1 MTNELPIKQEISKP
15 VRASVTHD
23 ADGLKLSIEGL
34 VKSYGG
40 RRVVDNIF
48 IKLNQQ
54 EIVGLLGPNGAGKT
68 TTFSMIA
75 GFIHPEAGKIF
86 LSSKNIT
93 LLPIYR
99 RARLGLGYLSQEAS
113 VFRKLT
119 VIENILAVLELIGL
133 SKSEMK
139 LRTEQLLIK
148 LNITHLA
155 NQRAD
160 TLSGGERRRVELAR
174 ALATQPKFLLLDE
187 PFTGID
193 PIVRAEIQDIINK
206 LKQDGLG
213 ILITD
218 HNVRETLEIT
228 DRAYLMYDAKILIS
242 GTSEDL
248 VKDPQARK
256 VYLGER
262 FRI

>member
-1 MTNELPIKQEISKP
+1 
-15 VRASVTHD
+15 
-23 ADGLKLSIEGL
+23 
-34 VKSYGG
+34 
-40 RRVVDNIF
+40 
-48 IKLNQQ
+48 
-54 EIVGLLGPNGAGKT
+54 
-68 TTFSMIA
+68 MIT
-75 GFIHPEAGKIF
+75 GFIQPDTGKIF
-86 LSSKNIT
+86 LAAEDIT
-93 LLPIYR
+93 SLPIYR
-99 RARLGLGYLSQEAS
+99 RARLGLGYLSQEVS

-119 VIENILAVLELIGL
+119 VKENILAVLELIGL
-133 SKSEMK
+133 AKSEIK
-139 LRTEQLLIK
+139 LRTEQLVIK

-155 NQRAD
+155 NQRAN

-206 LKQDGLG
+206 LKQEGLG

-228 DRAYLMYDAKILIS
+228 DRAYIMYDAKILIS